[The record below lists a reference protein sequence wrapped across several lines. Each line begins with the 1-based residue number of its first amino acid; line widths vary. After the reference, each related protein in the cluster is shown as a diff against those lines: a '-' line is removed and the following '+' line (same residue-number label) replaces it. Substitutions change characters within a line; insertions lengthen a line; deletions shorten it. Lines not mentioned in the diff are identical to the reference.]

1 MGNKQSSSVRSLNQ
15 SITENLNNIVKTN
28 TSKQNTIQ
36 VNRNNATIDVG
47 GSILYCNVT
56 NNQHIDTSQV
66 QKAIQRV
73 DNTVEL
79 ISKLNE
85 AMEAAGK
92 SNQAASTAF
101 LQTTFGSQKNEVES
115 MNIMK
120 STVKNNITE
129 ENLQELNAVIDNAN
143 NFKLKIGGDLVCDS
157 KSGKIENLQEIR
169 TSQVAGAMQDIL
181 TKTLVKNEQI
191 RKSLAKSE
199 ASQSQK
205 GGGLAEITGPMFM
218 MIAVIVIALIVGGVF
233 LFKSLLSSPEAMD
246 LVKSKVGR

>member
-15 SITENLNNIVKTN
+15 SITEHLNNVIKTN

-36 VNRNNATIDVG
+36 MNKNNATIDIG
-47 GSILYCNVT
+47 GSSLYCVFT
-56 NNQHIDTSQV
+56 NNQLIDTSQV

-79 ISKLNE
+79 VSKLNE
-85 AMEAAGK
+85 AMEATAQ

-101 LQTTFGSQKNEVES
+101 LQTTFGSQKSKVDA

-143 NFKLKIGGDLVCDS
+143 NFKLKIAGDIVCDS
-157 KSGKIENLQEIR
+157 KSGKVENLQEIR

-181 TKTLVKNEQI
+181 TKTLVKNEAI

-199 ASQSQK
+199 GSQSQK
-205 GGGLAEITGPMFM
+205 GGGISELTSPMFM

-246 LVKSKVGR
+246 IVKSKVG